1 MLDLIATLKLA
12 YLAARNKGDRRAMD
26 MAATAISY
34 AASGSRDLAREL
46 ALKLAIKDEKQ
57 RKEQLRQWSEYVD
70 SIEDRL
76 ARAKEQLGDRYL
88 LAPTNR
94 VQRRSTP
101 YGSIR

>member
-1 MLDLIATLKLA
+1 MFDA
-12 YLAARNKGDRRAMD
+12 Y
-26 MAATAISY
+26 
-34 AASGSRDLAREL
+34 
-46 ALKLAIKDEKQ
+46 EKQ

-88 LAPTNR
+88 LAAANR
-94 VQRRSTP
+94 VQRRSKP

>member
-46 ALKLAIKDEKQ
+46 ALKLAIKEK
-57 RKEQLRQWSEYVD
+57 
-70 SIEDRL
+70 L
-76 ARAKEQLGDRYL
+76 A
-88 LAPTNR
+88 
-94 VQRRSTP
+94 
-101 YGSIR
+101 